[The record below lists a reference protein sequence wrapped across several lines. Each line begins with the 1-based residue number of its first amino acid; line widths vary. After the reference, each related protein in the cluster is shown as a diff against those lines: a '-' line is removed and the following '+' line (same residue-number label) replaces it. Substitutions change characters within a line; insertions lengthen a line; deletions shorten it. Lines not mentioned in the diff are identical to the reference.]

1 MHHGFECR
9 AVAFATARHHRR
21 GSAVKHSLVRN
32 SRGGNRPK
40 KFEIR
45 QLLNFRR
52 QAKLLAFLFVSVC
65 GLARKECTQ
74 TKKHATQL
82 SSVSS
87 EVWELTDSNRRPS
100 ACKADALN
108 QLS

>member
-1 MHHGFECR
+1 MCKIYGFECR
-9 AVAFATARHHRR
+9 AVAFAAARHHRR

-52 QAKLLAFLFVSVC
+52 QAERLIFCLCQSAGLHAKSVHKQKNTLL
-65 GLARKECTQ
+65 
-74 TKKHATQL
+74 
-82 SSVSS
+82 
-87 EVWELTDSNRRPS
+87 D
-100 ACKADALN
+100 
-108 QLS
+108 